1 MTANEPAGQGMMREL
16 DREEC
21 LSLIRSKH
29 VGRIAWCGVRGPQVL
44 PVNYVVTDD
53 DAVLFRTS
61 PHSQIAKALYETQAA
76 FQVDDADEFLQAG
89 WSVLIVGTATY
100 LRDPNDIPTDLD
112 DRPTPW
118 AGGVRT
124 MYIRVS
130 PDVITGRRVVA
141 A

>member
-1 MTANEPAGQGMMREL
+1 MSHNEPTGQGSIREL
-16 DREEC
+16 DRDEC
-21 LSLIRSKH
+21 LALLRSKH
-29 VGRIAWCGVRGPQVL
+29 VGRIAWCGIHGPQVL

-76 FQVDDADEFLQAG
+76 FQVDEADEFLEAG

-100 LRDPNDIPTDLD
+100 LRDPADIPGDMD
-112 DRPTPW
+112 DRPAPW

-124 MYIRVS
+124 MYVRIT
-130 PDVITGRRVVA
+130 PDVITGRRVA